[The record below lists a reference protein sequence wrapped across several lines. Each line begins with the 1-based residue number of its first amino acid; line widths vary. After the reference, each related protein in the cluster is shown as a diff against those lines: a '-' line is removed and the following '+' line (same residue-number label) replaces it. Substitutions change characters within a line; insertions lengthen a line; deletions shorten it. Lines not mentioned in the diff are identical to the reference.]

1 MIFTHKDKEW
11 IGKLQVFRRKI
22 LNLNKQG
29 RNICRASVLRIME
42 DLLPES
48 DPNYKKA
55 PEDYEGTIRGFKNIT
70 NKRLAKSTKT
80 KKK

>member
-1 MIFTHKDKEW
+1 MIFTHRDKEW

-29 RNICRASVLRIME
+29 RNICRASVLRIMD

-48 DPNYKKA
+48 DPDYKRI
-55 PEDYEGTIRGFKNIT
+55 PDDYEGTIRGFKNI
-70 NKRLAKSTKT
+70 NGKRLKNGYTKR
-80 KKK
+80 